1 MHLPSQII
9 RNVRF
14 TEKTTLLTDN
24 LNKYVFEVAPHANK
38 IEIRKAIEELFGK
51 KVVSVNTSHHLG
63 KERRKRTAAAG
74 RTAAWKKAVVTL
86 AAGEK
91 LEVA

>member
-9 RNVRF
+9 RNLRF

-24 LNKYVFEVAPHANK
+24 LNKYVFEVSPHANK

-51 KVVSVNTSHHLG
+51 KVVSVNTSHHRG